1 MRQQHNT
8 TPLRW
13 SLLSTILQKFDVFLF
28 LKLLCTEYNRTFFT
42 AVNSRKGLLEQK
54 QDIQEEY
61 TITTQDTIDKDL
73 VVSWLWIDKR

>member
-1 MRQQHNT
+1 M
-8 TPLRW
+8 
-13 SLLSTILQKFDVFLF
+13 I
-28 LKLLCTEYNRTFFT
+28 
-42 AVNSRKGLLEQK
+42 SRKGLLEQK